1 MENLDIRILI
11 AESNIKHK
19 DVAKQ
24 IGISPVWFS
33 TQMRHELSPAMRE
46 RVIRAIEELKN
57 DQNRS

>member
-11 AESNIKHK
+11 GEANIKHK

>member
-24 IGISPVWFS
+24 IDYYGFKQDDLDA
-33 TQMRHELSPAMRE
+33 T
-46 RVIRAIEELKN
+46 LKKLKGG
-57 DQNRS
+57 S